1 MNKSKL
7 LNKILIPLVISVQTF
22 TFTFTSAPTN
32 LTYANENINNITVA
46 EGANIVDDAPPADPN
61 MPIIPVTAD
70 NLQDMT
76 AEAALLIEANTG
88 RVLYAKNPD
97 KAEYPASTTKIM
109 TCLLA
114 LENSTGDEIVDV
126 DDRAVDED
134 GSSVYLKH
142 GDRIKMSELLQG
154 TMLASGNDGA
164 DAIAYYIGKGSMEDF
179 VSMMNKRAVELGA
192 TNTHF
197 DNPHGLPDPKH
208 YTTAHDLAKIAM
220 HAYQNPTFRKIVSTK
235 EQEIHWETP
244 ENQVYDFG
252 STNRLLWNY
261 DDVTGIKTGYTEA
274 AGGCLVASAE
284 RNGINLI
291 AIVLRTVDSRTRFV
305 EGRALLDYGFKQIK
319 KQVTISAN
327 DTTFP
332 VRVYDSNIFEVE
344 VAPANDFSYPVLNNE
359 DEADFTYKA
368 NLPKF
373 IQAPLKK
380 GDKVGT
386 IDLFYK
392 DQLIGSTD
400 LVLNQDIDTGFN
412 LWSFFHKIFANLFG
426 A

>member
-22 TFTFTSAPTN
+22 TFTITSAPTN
-32 LTYANENINNITVA
+32 LTYANENINNMTVA
-46 EGANIVDDAPPADPN
+46 GEANIVDDAPPADPN

-114 LENSTGDEIVDV
+114 LENSTGDEIVNV

-179 VSMMNKRAVELGA
+179 VSLMNKRAVELGA

-319 KQVTISAN
+319 KQVTIAAN

-332 VRVYDSNIFEVE
+332 VRVYDSNISEVE